1 MDVGMNCVNLV
12 ITGNPGVGKHT
23 IADLFVKQN
32 SSYQIFDINK
42 FAIEK
47 GFGEETEDGIEVDA
61 KKLKNEIQKLNL
73 DKSLIV
79 GHLAPYVLDES
90 NVRFVIILRK
100 NPYELIKIYEKRK
113 YQNSKIK
120 ENVGSEVLGV
130 IANDSITSFGKKKSF
145 EVNATDK
152 TPEIILK
159 KIQDIISNQESGD
172 IVDWLKLIE
181 EKNDMGKFFDY

>member
-1 MDVGMNCVNLV
+1 MDVEMKYVNLV

-47 GFGEETEDGIEVDA
+47 ELGEQTEDGIEIDT

-73 DKSLIV
+73 EKSLIV

-90 NVRFVIILRK
+90 NVEFVIILRK

-113 YQNSKIK
+113 YQNPKIK
-120 ENVGSEVLGV
+120 ENSGSEVLGV

-145 EVNATDK
+145 EVDATDK

-159 KIQDIISNQESGD
+159 RIQDIMNNQESGD

-181 EKNDMGKFFDY
+181 EKNEMNKFFDY

>member
-1 MDVGMNCVNLV
+1 MNCVNLV

-23 IADLFVKQN
+23 IADLFVKQD

-47 GFGEETEDGIEVDA
+47 GFGEKVDDEIEVDTT
-61 KKLKNEIQKLNL
+61 KLKSEIGKLNFE
-73 DKSLIV
+73 KSIIV

-90 NVRFVIILRK
+90 DIDFAIILRK
-100 NPYELIKIYEKRK
+100 NPYELMKIYEERK
-113 YQNSKIK
+113 YQSSKIK
-120 ENVGSEVLGV
+120 ENAGSEILGV
-130 IANDSITSFGKKKSF
+130 IANYSIISFGKKKSF
-145 EVNATDK
+145 EVDATDK

-159 KIQDIISNQESGD
+159 RIQDIMNNQDNGD

-181 EKNDMGKFFDY
+181 EKNEMNKLFDY